1 MTGGNPGLAILKSG
15 HRRAVSTLLI
25 LGISA
30 SCGLPGCRGSGSAG
44 IPTPRRI
51 VDLSPPI
58 TEDLAVR
65 QFGHR
70 ACEFLGVPERFQ
82 FTPVV
87 PANPDY
93 AFGLTRFELVSHIGA
108 HIDAPG
114 RLLANGAR
122 ADQVPLTKLYG
133 PAEVLDLRWK
143 DRQSAL
149 QVTDLENYS
158 GQIGKNRIL
167 ILYVGYAQPRDED
180 WPAYPPI
187 SVEAARWLAEKGIR
201 ALATDMPSI
210 GSFSRYADLMDK
222 GRPPEDVWA
231 ERLEFLKRDI
241 PIIEGLTN
249 VGKILGEQNVVFAG
263 FPLPIADR
271 SGAPV
276 RAAALIF

>member
-1 MTGGNPGLAILKSG
+1 MIAADSGLAIPTIRC
-15 HRRAVSTLLI
+15 RRIIVLLGL
-25 LGISA
+25 LGA
-30 SCGLPGCRGSGSAG
+30 CGLIGCRGGGSAG
-44 IPTPRRI
+44 IPMPRRI
-51 VDLSPPI
+51 IDLSPPI

-70 ACEFLGVPERFQ
+70 ACEFLGLPERFT
-82 FTPVV
+82 FSPVV

-108 HIDAPG
+108 HLDAPG

-122 ADQVPLTKLYG
+122 ADQVALTKLYG
-133 PAEVLDLRWK
+133 PAQVLDLRWK
-143 DRQSAL
+143 DRQSPL
-149 QVTDLENYS
+149 QVTDLENYNN
-158 GQIGKNRIL
+158 QIGKDRIL
-167 ILYVGYAQPRDED
+167 ILYVGYTQPKDED

-187 SVEAARWLAEKGIR
+187 SVEAARWLADKGIR

-222 GRPPEDVWA
+222 GRPPDDVWA

-241 PIIEGLTN
+241 PIVEGLTN
-249 VGKILGEQNVVFAG
+249 LGKLLREENVVFVG

-271 SGAPV
+271 SGAPM
-276 RAAALIF
+276 RAVALIF